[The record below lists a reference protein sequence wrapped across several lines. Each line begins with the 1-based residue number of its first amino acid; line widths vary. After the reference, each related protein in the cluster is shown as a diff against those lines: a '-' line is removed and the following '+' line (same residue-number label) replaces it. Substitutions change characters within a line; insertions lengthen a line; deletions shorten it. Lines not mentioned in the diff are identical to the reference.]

1 VEVAPE
7 IDGHLGANG
16 LCEYR
21 LKRLTVAG
29 NRSELQQ
36 VKTLAHEIGH
46 ALRHEPPAEAAS
58 GQRIQKASKQMR
70 GFAMWSC

>member
-1 VEVAPE
+1 MEVAPE